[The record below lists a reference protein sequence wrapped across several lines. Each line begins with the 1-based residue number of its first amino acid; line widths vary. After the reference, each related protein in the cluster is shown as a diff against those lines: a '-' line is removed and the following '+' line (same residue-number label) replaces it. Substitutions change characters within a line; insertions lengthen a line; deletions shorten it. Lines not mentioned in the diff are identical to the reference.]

1 MKLVSKTNET
11 KTVELTAI
19 ELHLLVSALG
29 DYQYRAFE
37 LTKNYHHSDAVSE
50 LWSEMVDVYCQ
61 D

>member
-19 ELHLLVSALG
+19 ELHLLTSALG
-29 DYQYRAFE
+29 DYQYRALD
-37 LTKNYHHSDAVSE
+37 LTRNYHHADAVTE
-50 LWSEMVDVYCQ
+50 LWSQMVDVYCE